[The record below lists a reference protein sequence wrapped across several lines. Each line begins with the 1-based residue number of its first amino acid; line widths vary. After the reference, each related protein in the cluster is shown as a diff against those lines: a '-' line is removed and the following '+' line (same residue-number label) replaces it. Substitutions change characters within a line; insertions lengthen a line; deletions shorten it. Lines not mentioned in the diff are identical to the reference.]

1 MQSGTSLNQWAQA
14 KAPKRAAFA
23 IGQLL
28 DIRTNDT
35 RELVE
40 QLRKVDYRTLH
51 VVSVSTDLGVN
62 IQITLVWILI
72 ANHTFDIM
80 ANDTKLFFL

>member
-28 DIRTNDT
+28 DIQTNDT

-62 IQITLVWILI
+62 IQIILV
-72 ANHTFDIM
+72 
-80 ANDTKLFFL
+80 